1 MTDQELKDLVA
12 SLAVSQRELTEQMKK
27 TDEQMKK
34 TDEQMKRTDEQM
46 KRTDEQIDKIHIEI
60 RENAKEMRENAKEM
74 RENARKTDEQ
84 MRKTDEQMKK
94 TDEKLERMG
103 IHLGNISNNQGD
115 VTEEYF
121 VNSLKNRLQIGD
133 MKFDVLLSGVEL
145 KTKKIRDEFDIL
157 LVNGNTLALIE
168 VKYKV
173 HPNLIDKLSKKI
185 EHLRLMPSYK
195 DYKIYAGVA
204 GFSVPED
211 AILLAQE
218 KGYFVLQRKG
228 DIIEEISDNLIA
240 S

>member
-1 MTDQELKDLVA
+1 MTDQELKDVVA
-12 SLAVSQRELTEQMKK
+12 SLAISQRELTEQMRK
-27 TDEQMKK
+27 
-34 TDEQMKRTDEQM
+34 TDEQM

-60 RENAKEMRENAKEM
+60 RENAKEMRENA
-74 RENARKTDEQ
+74 RKTDEQ
-84 MRKTDEQMKK
+84 MRK

-211 AILLAQE
+211 AISLAQE

>member
-12 SLAVSQRELTEQMKK
+12 SLAVSQRELTEQMKENAK
-27 TDEQMKK
+27 EMRENARK
-34 TDEQMKRTDEQM
+34 TDEQM

-84 MRKTDEQMKK
+84 MRKTDE
-94 TDEKLERMG
+94 KLERMG

-115 VTEEYF
+115 VAEEYF

-195 DYKIYAGVA
+195 DYTIYAGVA

-211 AILLAQE
+211 AISLAQE
-218 KGYFVLQRKG
+218 KGYFILQRKG

>member
-1 MTDQELKDLVA
+1 MTDQELRDVVA
-12 SLAVSQRELTEQMKK
+12 SLAVSQRELTEQMK
-27 TDEQMKK
+27 
-34 TDEQMKRTDEQM
+34 
-46 KRTDEQIDKIHIEI
+46 
-60 RENAKEMRENAKEM
+60 ENAKEMRENAKEM

-84 MRKTDEQMKK
+84 MKKTDEQMKKTDEQIRK

-195 DYKIYAGVA
+195 NYTIYAGVA
-204 GFSVPED
+204 GFSVPE
-211 AILLAQE
+211 E

>member
-1 MTDQELKDLVA
+1 MTDQELRDVVA
-12 SLAVSQRELTEQMKK
+12 SLAVSQRELTEQMKENAK
-27 TDEQMKK
+27 EM
-34 TDEQMKRTDEQM
+34 
-46 KRTDEQIDKIHIEI
+46 

-84 MRKTDEQMKK
+84 MRKTDEQMKKTDEQMKKTDEQMRK

-211 AILLAQE
+211 AISLAQE

>member
-1 MTDQELKDLVA
+1 MTDQELRDVVA
-12 SLAVSQRELTEQMKK
+12 SLAVSQRELTEQMKENAK
-27 TDEQMKK
+27 EM
-34 TDEQMKRTDEQM
+34 
-46 KRTDEQIDKIHIEI
+46 

-84 MRKTDEQMKK
+84 MKKTDEQMKKTDEQMRK

-211 AILLAQE
+211 AISLAQE
-218 KGYFVLQRKG
+218 KGYFILQRKG

>member
-12 SLAVSQRELTEQMKK
+12 SLAISQRELTEQMKK
-27 TDEQMKK
+27 
-34 TDEQMKRTDEQM
+34 
-46 KRTDEQIDKIHIEI
+46 TDEQIDKIHIEI
-60 RENAKEMRENAKEM
+60 RENAKEMRENA
-74 RENARKTDEQ
+74 RKTDEQ
-84 MRKTDEQMKK
+84 MRKTDK
-94 TDEKLERMG
+94 KLERMG

-211 AILLAQE
+211 AISLAQE
-218 KGYFVLQRKG
+218 KGYFILQRKG
-228 DIIEEISDNLIA
+228 DIIEEMSDNLIA

>member
-12 SLAVSQRELTEQMKK
+12 SLAVSQLELTEQIK
-27 TDEQMKK
+27 
-34 TDEQMKRTDEQM
+34 
-46 KRTDEQIDKIHIEI
+46 
-60 RENAKEMRENAKEM
+60 ENAKEMKENAK
-74 RENARKTDEQ
+74 
-84 MRKTDEQMKK
+84 KTDEQMKK

-115 VTEEYF
+115 VAEEYF
-121 VNSLKNRLQIGD
+121 VNSLKNRLKIGD
-133 MKFDVLLSGVEL
+133 IEFDLLLSGVEL

-173 HPNLIDKLSKKI
+173 HPNLIEKLPTKI

-195 DYKIYAGVA
+195 NYKIYAGVA
-204 GFSVPED
+204 GFNVPED
-211 AILLAQE
+211 VISLAKE

-228 DIIEEISDNLIA
+228 DIIEEMSDNLIA
-240 S
+240 A

>member
-34 TDEQMKRTDEQM
+34 TDEQMKRTDEQ
-46 KRTDEQIDKIHIEI
+46 IDKIHIEI
-60 RENAKEMRENAKEM
+60 RENAKEM